1 MCGIAGIVRFDPTE
15 IVPEAR
21 LVRMRDALRHR
32 APEDRGVWMAGPVGV
47 AARRLSI
54 IDVAGGHQPMANED
68 GSVWIT
74 YNGELYNHPVL
85 RPQLEARGH
94 RYQTRS
100 DTETML
106 HLYEEE
112 GERCVEQLRGMFAV
126 AIWGR
131 GRRRLLLAAARFGS
145 NPLTYVGTAP
155 RLL

>member
-32 APEDRGVWMAGPVGV
+32 GPDDQGVWIAGPVGL

-74 YNGELYNHPVL
+74 YNGDLYNHPIL
-85 RPQLEARGH
+85 RPQPEA
-94 RYQTRS
+94 
-100 DTETML
+100 L
-106 HLYEEE
+106 
-112 GERCVEQLRGMFAV
+112 VP
-126 AIWGR
+126 R
-131 GRRRLLLAAARFGS
+131 GRASAAAVLAAAHGDR
-145 NPLTYVGTAP
+145 PHAAP
-155 RLL
+155 PR